1 VTTSWTGVL
10 DECAARLDAAASAL
24 ERGEAVAIAPFVPG
38 LVPGPMPAELADRAR
53 ALVERSA
60 ALERRLEAEQAR
72 LRDELRRLP
81 RMPAAEREVHFEA
94 KA

>member
-1 VTTSWTGVL
+1 MTSWTDVL

-24 ERGEAVAIAPFVPG
+24 ERGEMVTIAPFVPAST
-38 LVPGPMPAELADRAR
+38 PGAMPADLAPRAR
-53 ALVERSA
+53 SLVERSA
-60 ALERRLEAEQAR
+60 ALERRLRDEQAR

-81 RMPAAEREVHFEA
+81 RMPAAERDVHFEA